1 MSHDT
6 LSNRIVLRQLFDNP
20 KDNFDICFNSLNET
34 RIYLDRGMHYLQRH
48 LEQKSYLVSTTD
60 KQGRQITY
68 YVITQVGH
76 IHIEEA
82 GSIIKQFYMTKK
94 SQTTKKQCNSIITFK
109 APNHQE
115 KEKREK
121 IRQSTCSILKNINLR
136 YKSLVDAANH
146 EDCDFKKLQELMG
159 A

>member
-6 LSNRIVLRQLFDNP
+6 LSNRIVLHQLFDNP
-20 KDNFDICFNSLNET
+20 KDNFDICFKSLNET

-48 LEQKSYLVSTTD
+48 LEQKSYLVSATD
-60 KQGRQITY
+60 KQERPITY

-76 IHIEEA
+76 IHIKEA
-82 GSIIKQFYMTKK
+82 DSIIKQFYMTKK
-94 SQTTKKQCNSIITFK
+94 SQTTKKQRNSMIVFK

-115 KEKREK
+115 REKRER
-121 IRQSTCSILKNINLR
+121 IRRSTCSILKNINLR

-146 EDCDFKKLQELMG
+146 EDRDFKKLQELMG